1 MKLLNTGNGVAVING
16 ARLVIQKFV
25 MLPLCG
31 TQGFLNSTHTYSSN
45 MPISPKPGQTVD
57 VALSQE
63 IQANGADRFDLQLRV
78 PLPKR
83 GGVSEVY
90 LYRIHVY
97 LTYNVNTKPLDV
109 GEVLVDLP
117 VPPDA
122 GEYYWTKDYA
132 AHPQD
137 ILGAVYGPDIPRYK
151 ECAMNNSRTLHSILS
166 LPSRRPAVLAAI
178 LPQLAY

>member
-1 MKLLNTGNGVAVING
+1 
-16 ARLVIQKFV
+16 
-25 MLPLCG
+25 
-31 TQGFLNSTHTYSSN
+31 
-45 MPISPKPGQTVD
+45 MPTSPKPGQAVN

-63 IQANGADRFDLQLRV
+63 VQADGADRFDLQLRT

-83 GGVSEVY
+83 GGISEVY

-97 LTYNVNTKPLDV
+97 LTYNVATKPLDL
-109 GEVLVDLP
+109 GEVLADLP
-117 VPPDA
+117 VAPDA

-137 ILGAVYGPDIPRYK
+137 ILGAVYGPDVPRYK
-151 ECAMNNSRTLHSILS
+151 KCAIGNSRTLHSILT
-166 LPSRRPAVLAAI
+166 LPSKRPAELAEI